1 MTGLK
6 MMDVCRRLSCMW
18 LAGLFVVCLFGMC
31 LAQPDQMMGQQM
43 VGHPMG
49 VPIEV
54 LESGH
59 GFALLGNESHIMRL
73 NVEALCPLEPMQ
85 VRNLMASNKS
95 LDEIRDDIRTKRCNT
110 TYNTTY
116 RGSLMLDR
124 SIYPLVNISISSA
137 NNSTTIG
144 ADVLA
149 SNPELASEEPF
160 SAGRITLV
168 ISPSDGG
175 IVGRGQLEL
184 NRTER
189 VEKYTVLLD
198 MHPQMHGY
206 EKNNAGDRGR

>member
-1 MTGLK
+1 MH
-6 MMDVCRRLSCMW
+6 V
-18 LAGLFVVCLFGMC
+18 AGGFIGHMPFGMC
-31 LAQPDQMMGQQM
+31 LAQPDRMMDQQM
-43 VGHPMG
+43 IGHPMG
-49 VPIEV
+49 VPIDV
-54 LESGH
+54 LQSGH

-95 LDEIRDDIRTKRCNT
+95 LDEIRDDIRTKRCNMA
-110 TYNTTY
+110 Y

-189 VEKYTVLLD
+189 AEKY
-198 MHPQMHGY
+198 HCFAGY
-206 EKNNAGDRGR
+206 ASPNARIREE

>member
-1 MTGLK
+1 MT
-6 MMDVCRRLSCMW
+6 DVCRRLLCMC
-18 LAGLFVVCLFGMC
+18 LAVLLVTCLFGMC
-31 LAQPDQMMGQQM
+31 LAQPDQMMYQQM
-43 VGHPMG
+43 IGHPMG

-54 LESGH
+54 LQSGH
-59 GFALLGNESHIMRL
+59 GFALLGNESHVMRL

-85 VRNLMASNKS
+85 IRNLMASNKS

-110 TYNTTY
+110 AY

-124 SIYPLVNISISSA
+124 SIYPLVNISISPSG
-137 NNSTTIG
+137 NNTTTIR

-149 SNPELASEEPF
+149 SNPELAREELV

-184 NRTER
+184 NRTKNAG
-189 VEKYTVLLD
+189 KYTALLD
-198 MHPQMHGY
+198 MHPPMHEH

>member
-1 MTGLK
+1 
-6 MMDVCRRLSCMW
+6 MMDVCRRLLCMW
-18 LAGLFVVCLFGMC
+18 RAGLLVVGLFGMC
-31 LAQPDQMMGQQM
+31 LAQPDQMIYQQM
-43 VGHPMG
+43 IGHSMG

-85 VRNLMASNKS
+85 IRNLMASNKS

-110 TYNTTY
+110 AY

-124 SIYPLVNISISSA
+124 SIYPLVNISISSSS
-137 NNSTTIG
+137 NNSTTIR

-149 SNPELASEEPF
+149 SNTELAGEEF
-160 SAGRITLV
+160 VDAGRITLV

-184 NRTER
+184 NRTKNAG
-189 VEKYTVLLD
+189 KYTALLD
-198 MHPQMHGY
+198 MHPPMHEH